1 METDNE
7 FKDVSDLL
15 SGIKSKDGD
24 NNLLD
29 LLSKMYDTKLELNN
43 NGLYI
48 DQFEDISMRIKQNG
62 TYIND
67 QSSRERLLKYLQ
79 DYINNIKSKKVLL
92 DQPKNKPEEGDE
104 AEPTPIT
111 QVNFVEDYY
120 SLFKKISWCGIS
132 LNERESYLLTN
143 SIRNLSAKLQVGMLT
158 FFWKNIWNFKRLLY
172 STRF

>member
-7 FKDVSDLL
+7 FKDISDLL
-15 SGIKSKDGD
+15 SGIKSKDGE

-48 DQFEDISMRIKQNG
+48 DQFEDISMHIKKDG
-62 TYIND
+62 IYIKEDSKRN
-67 QSSRERLLKYLQ
+67 SLLKYLQ
-79 DYINNIKSKKVLL
+79 DYINNIKAKKDLL
-92 DQPKNKPEEGDE
+92 EQPKNKQEEGEE

-132 LNERESYLLTN
+132 LNEKESYLLTN
-143 SIRNLSAKLQVGMLT
+143 SISHPPYISYL
-158 FFWKNIWNFKRLLY
+158 
-172 STRF
+172 